1 MRFRS
6 FLILLAGAFFVSC
19 GSDSMTGSQDPATIQ
34 GTVNASGVMT
44 ALSGPTVASKNAG
57 IRVSIMGTS
66 LSTTTDASGRFV
78 LSGVTTD
85 HVTLRFQATGIDAT
99 LDVSG
104 IAPGQTLT
112 ISIRVSGNHAE
123 LDDDNDDND
132 NDNGPEGSQCF
143 AVGQKA
149 EVEGNITGKAAS
161 AITVAQ
167 QGKGSYDCQ
176 VTATTRIRHGNT
188 TFTLDDL
195 KVGDHVH
202 VSGSGLGVVGGT
214 CRVSADEIKLQ

>member
-1 MRFRS
+1 MRLRS
-6 FLILLAGAFFVSC
+6 FLFLLAGAFFASC
-19 GSDSMTGSQDPATIQ
+19 GSDSMTGPESPATIE
-34 GTVNASGVMT
+34 GTVNASSVMT
-44 ALSGPTVASKNAG
+44 ALSGPTAATSNAG
-57 IRVSIMGTS
+57 IRISIVGTN
-66 LSTTTDASGRFV
+66 LSTMTDATGRFV
-78 LSGVTTD
+78 LSGINTD

-112 ISIRVSGNHAE
+112 INIRVSGNHAE
-123 LDDDNDDND
+123 FDDDDHDDS
-132 NDNGPEGSQCF
+132 PEGSQCF

-149 EVEGNITGKAAS
+149 EVEGNITGKAAA

-176 VTATTRIRHGNT
+176 VTAMTRIRHGNT
-188 TFTLDDL
+188 TLTLDDL
-195 KVGDHVH
+195 KIGDHVH
-202 VSGSGLGVVGGT
+202 VSGSGLGTAGAL